1 MICQKCGKYNDDGN
15 KFCNYCGA
23 TLSEDESTNTPLT
36 GSDRLKIGWLFALLI
51 IPFGGFG
58 MAIIPLLILWSSIY
72 VMKKD
77 KSILPIQNAKKYI
90 KTYLTLLA
98 LGWIIGIGMN
108 YYDDNKEVYNM
119 NYSYEPKQNPEY
131 EMIANPNFKFIKNP
145 EYDIKNKQ
153 LERDF
158 YGDSHY
164 NCKNYPEWCPEKYM
178 GNGEPQYISNGK
190 PEFLPQEEM
199 YLTNSKVG
207 AETTGVAVASVVGFS
222 IVYALLMFIFNSLFF
237 NILKRHQ
244 KWVINNGIFADADTT
259 YSDISCSNCGHK
271 LKSQGGFCPNCG
283 HKG

>member
-77 KSILPIQNAKKYI
+77 KSFSPILNAKNYLI
-90 KTYLTLLA
+90 IYLTLLA
-98 LGWIIGIGMN
+98 LGLFIGVIDAYQFWSDYESYSSARHIRERNFILTGIILAF
-108 YYDDNKEVYNM
+108 
-119 NYSYEPKQNPEY
+119 P
-131 EMIANPNFKFIKNP
+131 
-145 EYDIKNKQ
+145 
-153 LERDF
+153 
-158 YGDSHY
+158 
-164 NCKNYPEWCPEKYM
+164 
-178 GNGEPQYISNGK
+178 
-190 PEFLPQEEM
+190 
-199 YLTNSKVG
+199 
-207 AETTGVAVASVVGFS
+207 
-222 IVYALLMFIFNSLFF
+222 LLIFIFNILFF
-237 NILKRHQ
+237 NILEKHQ

-283 HKG
+283 HKE